1 MHFPDYATSLG
12 FWATVFGFILAV
24 FVASHPLAKF
34 IQKQTPR
41 SVYWCL
47 VCLLISV
54 GILAWLFLS
63 LFTTNSYSSQ
73 AQGSGATPTQGTYQS
88 QTPISTHSPATASGA
103 PQPNAT
109 ATAIA
114 LAQCTYSKHY
124 EDSDLHTITAPVP
137 QGCYG
142 VVSSYNGNLISP
154 DSEGISQG
162 ALVAYQGQVTIQVKV
177 QAQGGVTV
185 FLSETEAKSYYCAIY
200 NNPKITH
207 DITQTPSS
215 LNWGPTC

>member
-1 MHFPDYATSLG
+1 MRHYSELFTAMWLCRLVS
-12 FWATVFGFILAV
+12 
-24 FVASHPLAKF
+24 SHDVSKF

-88 QTPISTHSPATASGA
+88 QTPISTHSPATASGV

-154 DSEGISQG
+154 DYQGISSG
-162 ALVAYQGQVTIQVKV
+162 ALVAYQGQVIIQVDV

-185 FLSETEAKSYYCAIY
+185 FPSEAQAKSYYCSRFKA
-200 NNPKITH
+200 PKTVY

-215 LNWGPTC
+215 LSWASTC